1 LANEFF
7 SNIDLIQIVRRTQTV
22 VILMNTLKKYWIT
35 LPSGYIEEEGE
46 EEERENA
53 QNKSPSKN
61 NNTNFDRSAIV
72 HVRTCI
78 LKLVY
83 NFTFLC
89 CEGSEERD
97 DELQCIFNFIA
108 TTNEVFLRNFFIFGD
123 FFLVRLMSGKEMDKI
138 FNILGVNGGLEIH
151 FCCQIFG
158 IKKQILGRF
167 IFLSEWRGSG
177 EFC

>member
-1 LANEFF
+1 VQVRLYTFLANEFF

-108 TTNEVFLRNFFIFGD
+108 TTNEVDEWEGD
-123 FFLVRLMSGKEMDKI
+123 
-138 FNILGVNGGLEIH
+138 
-151 FCCQIFG
+151 
-158 IKKQILGRF
+158 
-167 IFLSEWRGSG
+167 G
-177 EFC
+177 EDF

>member
-1 LANEFF
+1 
-7 SNIDLIQIVRRTQTV
+7 
-22 VILMNTLKKYWIT
+22 MNTLKKYWIT
-35 LPSGYIEEEGE
+35 LPNGYIEEEE
-46 EEERENA
+46 EETDGNSI
-53 QNKSPSKN
+53 QNKSSSKN

-108 TTNEVFLRNFFIFGD
+108 TTNEVFLIIFSFLVD
-123 FFLVRLMSGKEMDKI
+123 FFG
-138 FNILGVNGGLEIH
+138 
-151 FCCQIFG
+151 
-158 IKKQILGRF
+158 
-167 IFLSEWRGSG
+167 
-177 EFC
+177 